1 MFLFW
6 PLPTLQPLPADFK
19 VFAAA
24 SLQNKLQAEQS
35 FFWVFF
41 TEMCLQSV
49 WEESADSQVIGRH
62 SSLERLYVSLTFSVT
77 TPFIKLNES

>member
-24 SLQNKLQAEQS
+24 SLQNELQAEQS
-35 FFWVFF
+35 FFFFF
-41 TEMCLQSV
+41 TETCLQSV
-49 WEESADSQVIGRH
+49 WEESVDSQVIGRH